1 MTYTLMEVSTK
12 KIVELQVVDCREAA
26 LKSGNMEK
34 IGFERG
40 IKSVLK
46 DATIGEIV
54 TDAHPQIKAL
64 MSKY

>member
-1 MTYTLMEVSTK
+1 MDVSTK
-12 KIVELQVVDCREAA
+12 KIVELQVVDCREAN

-40 IKSVLK
+40 IKSIVTE
-46 DATIGEIV
+46 ATIGEIV

-64 MSKY
+64 MSKCH